1 MIEQVANKV
10 SEPLTRWKIGLNEA
24 VGSAK
29 LKIVRFVRIAKCEP
43 PRLAAA
49 HDRQQSCRSRFFLVG
64 SDRSCFMIW

>member
-43 PRLAAA
+43 PRLIAA
-49 HDRQQSCRSRFFLVG
+49 HHRQEPLLSFS
-64 SDRSCFMIW
+64 SD